1 MKTEA
6 HPPYVNAT
14 ATCGCGSTFETR
26 STSSDLRVELCNVC
40 HPFFT
45 GKQRLVD
52 SGGRVERF
60 QRRYGERKG
69 AQKATDDAAPD
80 DAQPA
85 DAQPAAE

>member
-1 MKTEA
+1 MKTDG
-6 HPPYVNAT
+6 HPTYQKAT

-60 QRRYGERKG
+60 QRRYGMRKG
-69 AQKATDDAAPD
+69 AAAP
-80 DAQPA
+80 AP
-85 DAQPAAE
+85 E

>member
-1 MKTEA
+1 MKTDA
-6 HPPYVNAT
+6 HPTYVKAT

-26 STSSDLRVELCNVC
+26 STSPELRVELCNVC

-60 QRRYGERKG
+60 QRRYGARKG
-69 AQKATDDAAPD
+69 APTPTDETPT
-80 DAQPA
+80 
-85 DAQPAAE
+85 AE

>member
-1 MKTEA
+1 MKTDI
-6 HPPYVNAT
+6 HPEYKTVT
-14 ATCGCGSTFETR
+14 ATCSCGSTFETR
-26 STSSDLRVELCNVC
+26 STGDALSVELCNVC

-69 AQKATDDAAPD
+69 KK
-80 DAQPA
+80 
-85 DAQPAAE
+85 